1 MLNEHFGVDLE
12 SKKKFISAATQDQ
25 VNRITAERE
34 KAAST
39 SHSSSPAK
47 ASKASVR
54 ASSTKARPSS
64 ASSRPKP
71 APKRKHPVSEDS
83 DGEEAEPSASREAG
97 QDADLSDT
105 QVELT
110 DFSELEDDASTSR
123 KKSKPTKSKASSATA
138 KAPKGKAKA
147 SSSGGTEAEQRL
159 ARLKK
164 LVIECGVRRQWK
176 KLYEAADVSE
186 TDFAGQCT
194 VVQGVLREL
203 GMTGKGSVEQA
214 RKIREEREF
223 ADELAALQENTVM
236 SSDRSRPTRASRTKS
251 TFVAISD
258 DEASNASDGSDFETA
273 APAPRSSKKTAAR
286 ETEDDAE
293 DSDDEGP
300 SRSVSPLRIYTILR
314 LHPTDIFASQSRCYR
329 DPSSR
334 RWQALRQISTP
345 TLTELHQCPIACNA
359 RHLTPYCARR
369 RSGKAMLSMR
379 WCSSSPRM
387 LLETV

>member
-12 SKKKFISAATQDQ
+12 SKKKLISAATQDQ
-25 VNRITAERE
+25 VNRVTAERE

-39 SHSSSPAK
+39 SRSSSPAK
-47 ASKASVR
+47 ASKASAR
-54 ASSTKARPSS
+54 ASSTKARPES

-71 APKRKHPVSEDS
+71 APKRKQPASEES
-83 DGEEAEPSASREAG
+83 DAEEAEPSASREDG
-97 QDADLSDT
+97 HDSDLGDAQAELS
-105 QVELT
+105 

-123 KKSKPTKSKASSATA
+123 SRKKSKPTKTKTSTTT
-138 KAPKGKAKA
+138 KAPKAKAKA
-147 SSSGGTEAEQRL
+147 SSSGGSEAEQRL

-164 LVIECGVRRQWK
+164 LVIECGVRKQWK

-251 TFVAISD
+251 TVIAISD
-258 DEASNASDGSDFETA
+258 DEASNASDESDFEAA
-273 APAPRSSKKTAAR
+273 APASRSSKKTAAR
-286 ETEDDAE
+286 STSDDDD
-293 DSDDEGP
+293 DSEDEGP
-300 SRSVSPLRIYTILR
+300 SRSVSPPRICTTLR
-314 LHPTDIFASQSRCYR
+314 LHSTDNLFLNLFVPQRSFKSSLASFAADLNSDS
-329 DPSSR
+329 D
-334 RWQALRQISTP
+334 
-345 TLTELHQCPIACNA
+345 
-359 RHLTPYCARR
+359 
-369 RSGKAMLSMR
+369 
-379 WCSSSPRM
+379 
-387 LLETV
+387 

>member
-1 MLNEHFGVDLE
+1 MSLPSDAEITEQVRVIIEEAFDNGTVAEYSKRTIRNMLNEHFGVDLE
-12 SKKKFISAATQDQ
+12 SKKKLISAATQDQ

-39 SHSSSPAK
+39 SHSPSPAK

-64 ASSRPKP
+64 ASSRSKP

-105 QVELT
+105 QAELT

-123 KKSKPTKSKASSATA
+123 SRKKSKPTKTKTTSATA

-164 LVIECGVRRQWK
+164 LVIECGVRKQWK

-251 TFVAISD
+251 AVVAISD
-258 DEASNASDGSDFETA
+258 DEASNASDESDFETA

-300 SRSVSPLRIYTILR
+300 SRSRSFKSSLAS
-314 LHPTDIFASQSRCYR
+314 FAADLNSDS
-329 DPSSR
+329 D
-334 RWQALRQISTP
+334 
-345 TLTELHQCPIACNA
+345 
-359 RHLTPYCARR
+359 
-369 RSGKAMLSMR
+369 
-379 WCSSSPRM
+379 
-387 LLETV
+387 

>member
-1 MLNEHFGVDLE
+1 MSLPSDAEITEQVRVIIEEAFDNGTVAEYSKRTIRNMLNEHFGVDLE

-25 VNRITAERE
+25 VNRVTAERE

-39 SHSSSPAK
+39 SRSRSPSPAK
-47 ASKASVR
+47 ASKASAR
-54 ASSTKARPSS
+54 ASSTKARPAS

-71 APKRKHPVSEDS
+71 APKRKQPASEES
-83 DGEEAEPSASREAG
+83 DAEEAEPSASREDG
-97 QDADLSDT
+97 HDSDLGDAQAELS
-105 QVELT
+105 

-123 KKSKPTKSKASSATA
+123 SRKKSKPTKTKTSTTT
-138 KAPKGKAKA
+138 KAPKAKAKA
-147 SSSGGTEAEQRL
+147 SSSGGSEAEQRL

-164 LVIECGVRRQWK
+164 LVIECGVRKQWK

-251 TFVAISD
+251 TVVAISD
-258 DEASNASDGSDFETA
+258 DEASNASDESDFEAA
-273 APAPRSSKKTAAR
+273 APASRSSKKTAAR
-286 ETEDDAE
+286 STSDDDD
-293 DSDDEGP
+293 DSEDEGP
-300 SRSVSPLRIYTILR
+300 LRSRSFKSSLAS
-314 LHPTDIFASQSRCYR
+314 FAADLNSDS
-329 DPSSR
+329 D
-334 RWQALRQISTP
+334 
-345 TLTELHQCPIACNA
+345 
-359 RHLTPYCARR
+359 
-369 RSGKAMLSMR
+369 
-379 WCSSSPRM
+379 
-387 LLETV
+387 